1 MTPPPAGRVVLGLV
15 GVGLFVALLYVG
27 PSAKGT
33 SDTALTI
40 LATALSILA
49 GILLA
54 IITMLGD
61 PRSLYPGSWRVASG
75 HRRQIRH
82 ALNRAA
88 MLFWVYLA
96 VIALAFGSTL
106 LEAYAPSVVDARW
119 VKHVALSLGS
129 MALLWSFSLPWVI
142 RRAQLERLDDEVE
155 RRRKLARAPSDDA
168 NSADGSLAEQVLAD
182 R

>member
-1 MTPPPAGRVVLGLV
+1 MTPPPAGRIALGLA
-15 GVGLFVALLYVG
+15 GVGLLVALLYVG
-27 PSAKGT
+27 PSATAT

-96 VIALAFGSTL
+96 VVALAFGATL
-106 LEAYAPSVVDARW
+106 LEAYAPSAIDVRW

-129 MALLWSFSLPWVI
+129 VALLWSFSLPSVI
-142 RRAQLERLDDEVE
+142 RKAQLERLDDEVE
-155 RRRKLARAPSDDA
+155 RRRQQARSASDA
-168 NSADGSLAEQVLAD
+168 TKVTDGSLRDQRLAD